1 MSTALDRL
9 FADAH
14 AAARAAW
21 PTIDMSVADF
31 AAYLRERAPAE
42 TALESW
48 LLSAPIAD
56 LYLACACAGGNPAAH
71 TPFDALLGEVDAA
84 ARAVRASPDVI
95 DEVKQLLRAQL
106 LLGSEGRGPAI
117 GGFAGRGSLR
127 AWIRIS
133 ATRELVRQVKRQQ
146 RDRPLDEVVLDGEP
160 GADPLLD
167 RLKQRYRVELKA
179 AVTEAI
185 AALDAQDRTL
195 LRHQLIDHL
204 TLDQIAALY
213 GVHRA
218 TGARWLAK
226 VRAALAGGTQKALAE
241 RLELDAAEVSSVIR
255 MVRSRFDVS
264 VDRLLAEDIG

>member
-9 FADAH
+9 FSDAH
-14 AAARAAW
+14 ATARAAW
-21 PTIDMSVADF
+21 PSVDIAVATF
-31 AAYLRERAPAE
+31 ATYLRERVPAE
-42 TALESW
+42 TTLESW

-56 LYLACACAGGNPAAH
+56 LYLACACFHGDAAAH
-71 TPFDALLGEVDAA
+71 AQFDGLLGEVDAA
-84 ARAVRASPDVI
+84 ARAVRASADVI

-106 LLGSEGRGPAI
+106 LLGGDGKSPAI

-146 RDRPLDEVVLDGEP
+146 RDRPLDEAVLEAEP

-167 RLKQRYRVELKA
+167 GLKQRYRDELKA
-179 AVTEAI
+179 AVTDAI

-195 LRHQLIDHL
+195 LRHQLLDHL

-218 TGARWLAK
+218 TAARWLAK

-241 RLELDAAEVSSVIR
+241 RLKLEADEVSSVIR
-255 MVRSRFDVS
+255 MVQSRFDVS
-264 VDRLLAEDIG
+264 VDRLLADDIG